1 MDKNDKRLSKMNE
14 NEAALYYENRRKE
27 LFKGFTQQTKLK
39 SNQAKNQ
46 IYNENSKAVPNL
58 KEFIVYNQF
67 PQKKTLKKCSST
79 NYTSSFNNK
88 LSKPTLEK
96 KPLQITD
103 NPSQTSTAAS
113 SSKFLKELSK
123 NKKELP
129 KHIIKNTKS
138 DEPLLLN
145 CAKTKNIIMSN
156 EKFQKKPDFSTP
168 IPSVERLPKKPLKYN
183 SEQKI
188 TNINQNNSNKKN
200 YKNIEIRKTLVFERK
215 KVKVLTIDLKD
226 LKKKISCFTPSCYS
240 LKNMNAGKIVKN
252 TKASRECSLILE
264 EGVKRI
270 EEDFNRSRS
279 FSFNS
284 YGNSNQ

>member
-1 MDKNDKRLSKMNE
+1 MNE
-14 NEAALYYENRRKE
+14 KEAALYYENRRKE

-39 SNQAKNQ
+39 SNQTKNNVH
-46 IYNENSKAVPNL
+46 NENAKQAPNL
-58 KEFIVYNQF
+58 KEFIVYNKF
-67 PQKKTLKKCSST
+67 PQKKTLKKCPST
-79 NYTSSFNNK
+79 SYPSSFNNK

-96 KPLQITD
+96 KQLQITE

-113 SSKFLKELSK
+113 SSKLLKELSK
-123 NKKELP
+123 KKKELP
-129 KHIIKNTKS
+129 KNLIKKTKN
-138 DEPLLLN
+138 DEPLLN
-145 CAKTKNIIMSN
+145 SAKIKNIMMSN
-156 EKFQKKPDFSTP
+156 EKSQKKPDFSTP
-168 IPSVERLPKKPLKYN
+168 IPSVERLQKKPPLKYN

-188 TNINQNNSNKKN
+188 MNINQYNSNKSKKN
-200 YKNIEIRKTLVFERK
+200 SEVRKTLVFERK

-226 LKKKISCFTPSCYS
+226 LKRKITAFTPSYYS

-252 TKASRECSLILE
+252 NKASRECSLILE

-284 YGNSNQ
+284 YGNPNQ